1 MNESTATTATNG
13 SNGNGKAAKAT
24 ETALARLHGE
34 WVAAGSKKPTK
45 ASAKPLVDGYKK
57 AKAER
62 EALEG
67 KIAALKAKE
76 DEAAVAIV
84 RAFGKGRFTL
94 DGETFQAA
102 SRGDHVFLKREAA
115 AIEL

>member
-1 MNESTATTATNG
+1 MNEPTVTTAT
-13 SNGNGKAAKAT
+13 NGNGKAAKAPKEN

-34 WVAAGSKKPTK
+34 WVAGGSKRPTK
-45 ASAKPLVDGYKK
+45 ASAKPLVDSYKK

-102 SRGDHVFLKREAA
+102 SRGEHVFLKRETA